1 MPSIVNLKFKGN
13 KSFVAFSNLSDTE
26 SLTKTWKVC
35 TKVASYLEQGQRLEN
50 LSWRLWHLQNL
61 MVDTDNAKSK
71 REFKKLSKNM
81 GDKLDKEK
89 GRAIESLE
97 APDFKRNASTDLIR
111 QRAVERER
119 SREAS
124 QNARPGTIKRMQFT
138 FSIDAPPG
146 SFPATSSSSYTF
158 SGEGSTPTKPD
169 LRPSAEFREGRR
181 RRRGDGTSG
190 TNHASSDAAP
200 NQNGFSSSATHDSS
214 YEKFVASYEKLHFPP
229 IFSTSFGPTALLYST
244 PTLSNPMS
252 YGEGVS
258 GGCATGFSI
267 FRPTIE
273 LPLDELLGEEY
284 DGEDD
289 RMADA
294 PIAQPDDTKE
304 DGNDEGDVIMRY
316 DEYNNSNNVPT
327 QPEGESLLSGPAA
340 SASAEQDVLMS
351 DSRQQQQL
359 PPSTPDPFPVP
370 QVPSHTHAHAQS
382 HPRTRGK
389 DRSGKTPT
397 NRPVLTVQTSAT
409 KKTSKA
415 GRRASGSVK
424 SPSSAAPSASAL
436 KHSAAVTVKHTATAT
451 VPASATATSLNPLLT
466 VGGVA
471 PGGGKATLT
480 APGGLKAECS
490 NCGATHTPLWRRGLN
505 DELNCNAC
513 GLYCKL
519 HKRPRPKSMRASHGE
534 GRRGGASSLASA
546 LSALASVAAPPPS
559 SATPVVEVVSPGT
572 SAAAA
577 NAVASVSPSAGPSA
591 GVGVSANVVAASS
604 VKGAGA
610 GVSSSSGASP
620 IVSATATAMATAV
633 AGMGLGAGR
642 GEVVEIIGSAQCY
655 NCHTTATPL
664 WRKDEEGKTVC
675 NACGLYYKLHGSARP
690 ISMKSDIIRKR
701 SRHDARAQRSSL
713 TEPPSA
719 SNTPGT
725 PSETPSQTQ
734 TPSASP
740 GVSRRPTPSPSPI
753 LAPDSTTQPVAS
765 HNMSAGMGAGA
776 GMVGTG
782 MGGSSELMG
791 ALGDTYAVYN
801 PFPGPYHPDYLSQ
814 NWVPPSMA
822 GVSSV
827 TNEALPFSGVDS
839 IDGEAGSNASS
850 SNASPKSNNASNVPS
865 NNANT
870 TTNANSNSN
879 NTGRTAKRRR
889 MSTDSVSE
897 PPSSAVSY
905 SSYGGDS
912 FTTGSGAT
920 SAGTSSSS
928 RRSSMDFPFFSP
940 YTVFRGNG
948 NNAFWHHSSNSGGA
962 ERSPQ
967 SFVHPPMLPDA
978 AGTSDGHVHAHGHG
992 HGRGGHGHGMDF
1004 LHPPMMLPQ
1013 EEESLFA
1020 TYLHPP
1026 MILPQE
1032 GEQVQHGYEY
1042 GQGEYYE
1049 TGNMQQY

>member
-181 RRRGDGTSG
+181 RRRGEGTSS
-190 TNHASSDAAP
+190 TNHTSSDPAS
-200 NQNGFSSSATHDSS
+200 NQNGVSSSATNDSS
-214 YEKFVASYEKLHFPP
+214 YEKFMASYEKLHFPP

-304 DGNDEGDVIMRY
+304 DGNDEGDVVMRY
-316 DEYNNSNNVPT
+316 DEYNNIPT
-327 QPEGESLLSGPAA
+327 QSEGESLLGGSSAA
-340 SASAEQDVLMS
+340 AASAEQDVLMS
-351 DSRQQQQL
+351 DSRQQQQ
-359 PPSTPDPFPVP
+359 PQPSTPDPFPVP
-370 QVPSHTHAHAQS
+370 QVPSHTHTHTQS

-409 KKTSKA
+409 KKTKA
-415 GRRASGSVK
+415 GRRASGGVK

-436 KHSAAVTVKHTATAT
+436 KHSAAATVKHTASAT

-480 APGGLKAECS
+480 APGGVKAECS

-559 SATPVVEVVSPGT
+559 SATPVVEVVSPGV

-577 NAVASVSPSAGPSA
+577 SAIASVSSSAGPIA
-591 GVGVSANVVAASS
+591 GTGVSANVTAASS

-610 GVSSSSGASP
+610 GVSSSSSASP
-620 IVSATATAMATAV
+620 SVTASATATVTATAT
-633 AGMGLGAGR
+633 ASMGLGAGR

-664 WRKDEEGKTVC
+664 WRKDDEGKTVC

-713 TEPPSA
+713 ADTSSA
-719 SNTPGT
+719 SHTPGT

-740 GVSRRPTPSPSPI
+740 GVSRRPTPQHDTARC
-753 LAPDSTTQPVAS
+753 LAQYECGDGRRRR
-765 HNMSAGMGAGA
+765 H
-776 GMVGTG
+776 
-782 MGGSSELMG
+782 GGSELMG

-814 NWVPPSMA
+814 NWVPPSMT
-822 GVSSV
+822 GVSGG
-827 TNEALPFSGVDS
+827 TNEALPFSGVDI

-850 SNASPKSNNASNVPS
+850 SNASPNTNNASNVPN

-870 TTNANSNSN
+870 TTNANSNSGT
-879 NTGRTAKRRR
+879 TGRTAKRRR

-948 NNAFWHHSSNSGGA
+948 NNAFWHHSSNGGGA
-962 ERSPQ
+962 DRSPQ
-967 SFVHPPMLPDA
+967 FVHPPMLPDA
-978 AGTSDGHVHAHGHG
+978 AGTSDGHAHGHG
-992 HGRGGHGHGMDF
+992 HGRSGHGHGMDF

>member
-169 LRPSAEFREGRR
+169 LRPSVEFREGRR
-181 RRRGDGTSG
+181 RRRGDGSSV
-190 TNHASSDAAP
+190 TNHASSDSAS
-200 NQNGFSSSATHDSS
+200 NQNGVSSTTNDSS
-214 YEKFVASYEKLHFPP
+214 YEKFAASYEKLHFPP
-229 IFSTSFGPTALLYST
+229 IFSTSFGPTAILYST

-267 FRPTIE
+267 YRPTIE
-273 LPLDELLGEEY
+273 LPLDELLGE
-284 DGEDD
+284 
-289 RMADA
+289 
-294 PIAQPDDTKE
+294 
-304 DGNDEGDVIMRY
+304 DGNG
-316 DEYNNSNNVPT
+316 NNVPT
-327 QPEGESLLSGPAA
+327 QPEGESLLGGSATA
-340 SASAEQDVLMS
+340 ASAEQDVLMS
-351 DSRQQQQL
+351 DSRQQQQ
-359 PPSTPDPFPVP
+359 PQPSTPDPFPVP
-370 QVPSHTHAHAQS
+370 QVPSHSHTHAQS

-389 DRSGKTPT
+389 DRSSKTPT

-409 KKTSKA
+409 KKTGKA

-424 SPSSAAPSASAL
+424 R
-436 KHSAAVTVKHTATAT
+436 
-451 VPASATATSLNPLLT
+451 
-466 VGGVA
+466 
-471 PGGGKATLT
+471 KATLT
-480 APGGLKAECS
+480 APGGVKAECS

-534 GRRGGASSLASA
+534 GRRVGFWEGLYI
-546 LSALASVAAPPPS
+546 
-559 SATPVVEVVSPGT
+559 
-572 SAAAA
+572 
-577 NAVASVSPSAGPSA
+577 NSVS
-591 GVGVSANVVAASS
+591 V
-604 VKGAGA
+604 
-610 GVSSSSGASP
+610 
-620 IVSATATAMATAV
+620 
-633 AGMGLGAGR
+633 
-642 GEVVEIIGSAQCY
+642 GSAQCY

-664 WRKDEEGKTVC
+664 WRKDDEGKTVC

-701 SRHDARAQRSSL
+701 SRHDARAQR
-713 TEPPSA
+713 
-719 SNTPGT
+719 T

-822 GVSSV
+822 GVGSG
-827 TNEALPFSGVDS
+827 TNEA
-839 IDGEAGSNASS
+839 AGNISN
-850 SNASPKSNNASNVPS
+850 
-865 NNANT
+865 NNANPT
-870 TTNANSNSN
+870 ANANSNSN
-879 NTGRTAKRRR
+879 TTGRTAKRRR

-912 FTTGSGAT
+912 FRTGSGAT

-948 NNAFWHHSSNSGGA
+948 NNAFWHHSSNGGGA

-967 SFVHPPMLPDA
+967 FVHPPMLPEA
-978 AGTSDGHVHAHGHG
+978 AGISDGHAHG

>member
-190 TNHASSDAAP
+190 TNHASSDPAS
-200 NQNGFSSSATHDSS
+200 NQNGVSSSATNDSS

-229 IFSTSFGPTALLYST
+229 IFSTSFGPTAILYST

-273 LPLDELLGEEY
+273 LPLDELLGDEY

-304 DGNDEGDVIMRY
+304 DGNDEGDVVMRY
-316 DEYNNSNNVPT
+316 DEYNNNIVPT
-327 QPEGESLLSGPAA
+327 QPEGESLLGGSSAAAA
-340 SASAEQDVLMS
+340 SVEQDVLMS
-351 DSRQQQQL
+351 DSRQQQQ
-359 PPSTPDPFPVP
+359 PQPSTPDPFPIP
-370 QVPSHTHAHAQS
+370 QVPSHTHTHTQS

-409 KKTSKA
+409 KKTKA

-436 KHSAAVTVKHTATAT
+436 KHSAVATVKHTASVT

-466 VGGVA
+466 LGGAA

-480 APGGLKAECS
+480 APGGVKAECS

-534 GRRGGASSLASA
+534 GRRGG
-546 LSALASVAAPPPS
+546 
-559 SATPVVEVVSPGT
+559 
-572 SAAAA
+572 
-577 NAVASVSPSAGPSA
+577 
-591 GVGVSANVVAASS
+591 
-604 VKGAGA
+604 
-610 GVSSSSGASP
+610 
-620 IVSATATAMATAV
+620 
-633 AGMGLGAGR
+633 
-642 GEVVEIIGSAQCY
+642 SAQCY

-664 WRKDEEGKTVC
+664 WRKDDEGKTVC

-713 TEPPSA
+713 ADTPGA

-765 HNMSAGMGAGA
+765 HSMSAGMGAGA

-814 NWVPPSMA
+814 NWVPPSMT
-822 GVSSV
+822 GVSGGP
-827 TNEALPFSGVDS
+827 NEALPFSGVDI
-839 IDGEAGSNASS
+839 IDGEAGSNTSS
-850 SNASPKSNNASNVPS
+850 SNASPNTNSASNVPN
-865 NNANT
+865 NNANNT
-870 TTNANSNSN
+870 ANANSNSRT
-879 NTGRTAKRRR
+879 TGRTAKRRR

-948 NNAFWHHSSNSGGA
+948 NNAFWHHSSNGGGA
-962 ERSPQ
+962 DRSPQ
-967 SFVHPPMLPDA
+967 FVHPPMLPDT
-978 AGTSDGHVHAHGHG
+978 AGTSDGHVHGHG

>member
-138 FSIDAPPG
+138 FSVDAPPG

-158 SGEGSTPTKPD
+158 SGEGSSPTKPD

-190 TNHASSDAAP
+190 TNHASSDAP
-200 NQNGFSSSATHDSS
+200 STSSNQNGSSSSATNDS

-229 IFSTSFGPTALLYST
+229 IFSTSFGPTAILYST
-244 PTLSNPMS
+244 PTLTNPMS

-289 RMADA
+289 QMADA
-294 PIAQPDDTKE
+294 SLAQPDDTKE
-304 DGNDEGDVIMRY
+304 DGNDEGDVVMRY
-316 DEYNNSNNVPT
+316 DEYNNVST
-327 QPEGESLLSGPAA
+327 QPEGELPLGGSAA
-340 SASAEQDVLMS
+340 ASAEQDVLMS
-351 DSRQQQQL
+351 DSRQQQQ
-359 PPSTPDPFPVP
+359 PQPSTPDSFPVP
-370 QVPSHTHAHAQS
+370 PAPSHSHTHAQS

-389 DRSGKTPT
+389 ERSGKTPT

-436 KHSAAVTVKHTATAT
+436 KHSAATIVKPTATAT

-466 VGGVA
+466 LGGVA
-471 PGGGKATLT
+471 PGGKATLT
-480 APGGLKAECS
+480 APGGVKAECS

-534 GRRGGASSLASA
+534 GRRG
-546 LSALASVAAPPPS
+546 
-559 SATPVVEVVSPGT
+559 
-572 SAAAA
+572 
-577 NAVASVSPSAGPSA
+577 
-591 GVGVSANVVAASS
+591 
-604 VKGAGA
+604 
-610 GVSSSSGASP
+610 
-620 IVSATATAMATAV
+620 
-633 AGMGLGAGR
+633 AGR

-664 WRKDEEGKTVC
+664 WRKDDEGKTVC

-765 HNMSAGMGAGA
+765 HNMSAAMGAGA
-776 GMVGTG
+776 
-782 MGGSSELMG
+782 GSSELMG

-822 GVSSV
+822 GVSSG
-827 TNEALPFSGVDS
+827 TNEALPPSG
-839 IDGEAGSNASS
+839 
-850 SNASPKSNNASNVPS
+850 VPS
-865 NNANT
+865 NNVNA
-870 TTNANSNSN
+870 TTNVNLNSNT
-879 NTGRTAKRRR
+879 TGRTAKRRR

-912 FTTGSGAT
+912 FTTG
-920 SAGTSSSS
+920 TSSSS

-948 NNAFWHHSSNSGGA
+948 NNAFWHHPSNGGA
-962 ERSPQ
+962 ERSPH
-967 SFVHPPMLPDA
+967 FVHPPMLPDA
-978 AGTSDGHVHAHGHG
+978 AGASDGHAHAHGHG

-1049 TGNMQQY
+1049 TGSMQQY

>member
-169 LRPSAEFREGRR
+169 LRPSVEFREGRR
-181 RRRGDGTSG
+181 RRRGDGSSV
-190 TNHASSDAAP
+190 TNHASSDSAS
-200 NQNGFSSSATHDSS
+200 NQNDISSSTTNDSS
-214 YEKFVASYEKLHFPP
+214 YEKFAASYEKLHFPP
-229 IFSTSFGPTALLYST
+229 IFSTSFGPTAILYST

-267 FRPTIE
+267 YRPTIE

-289 RMADA
+289 QMADA
-294 PIAQPDDTKE
+294 PIEQLDDTKE
-304 DGNDEGDVIMRY
+304 DGNEESDVVMRY
-316 DEYNNSNNVPT
+316 DEYSSGNGNNVPT
-327 QPEGESLLSGPAA
+327 QPEGESLLGGSATA
-340 SASAEQDVLMS
+340 ASAEQDVLMS
-351 DSRQQQQL
+351 DSRQQQQ
-359 PPSTPDPFPVP
+359 PQPSTPDPFPVP
-370 QVPSHTHAHAQS
+370 QVPSHSHTHAQS

-389 DRSGKTPT
+389 DRSSKTPT

-409 KKTSKA
+409 KKTGKA

-424 SPSSAAPSASAL
+424 SPSSAAPSVSAL
-436 KHSAAVTVKHTATAT
+436 KHSAAASAKHTATAT

-466 VGGVA
+466 LGGAA

-480 APGGLKAECS
+480 APGGVKAECS

-546 LSALASVAAPPPS
+546 LSTLSSVAAPPHSSS
-559 SATPVVEVVSPGT
+559 SATPVVEVVSPGV

-577 NAVASVSPSAGPSA
+577 SASAIASVSPSAGINGSSNIA
-591 GVGVSANVVAASS
+591 TASS
-604 VKGAGA
+604 VKGAG
-610 GVSSSSGASP
+610 VNSSSSAGPSVTATTTVTA
-620 IVSATATAMATAV
+620 IATAT
-633 AGMGLGAGR
+633 AGMGLGSGR

-664 WRKDEEGKTVC
+664 WRKDDEGKTVC

-822 GVSSV
+822 GVGSG

-839 IDGEAGSNASS
+839 IDGEVGSNASS
-850 SNASPKSNNASNVPS
+850 SNASPNTNSAGNISNN
-865 NNANT
+865 NT
-870 TTNANSNSN
+870 NPTANANSNSN
-879 NTGRTAKRRR
+879 TTGRTAKRRR

-912 FTTGSGAT
+912 FRTGSGAT

-948 NNAFWHHSSNSGGA
+948 NNAFWHHSSNGGGA

-967 SFVHPPMLPDA
+967 FVHPPMLPEA
-978 AGTSDGHVHAHGHG
+978 AGISDGHAHG

>member
-26 SLTKTWKVC
+26 SLTKTWKVVC

-169 LRPSAEFREGRR
+169 LRPSVEFREGRR
-181 RRRGDGTSG
+181 RRRGDGSSG
-190 TNHASSDAAP
+190 TNHASSDSAS
-200 NQNGFSSSATHDSS
+200 NQNGVSSSTTNDSS
-214 YEKFVASYEKLHFPP
+214 YEKFAASYEKLHFPP
-229 IFSTSFGPTALLYST
+229 IFSTSFGPTAILYST

-267 FRPTIE
+267 YRPTIE

-289 RMADA
+289 QMADA
-294 PIAQPDDTKE
+294 PIEHLDDTKE
-304 DGNDEGDVIMRY
+304 DGNEEGDVVMRY
-316 DEYNNSNNVPT
+316 DEYNSGNINNVPT
-327 QPEGESLLSGPAA
+327 QPEGESLLGGSATA
-340 SASAEQDVLMS
+340 ASAEQDVLMS
-351 DSRQQQQL
+351 DSRQQQQ
-359 PPSTPDPFPVP
+359 PQPSTPDPFPVP
-370 QVPSHTHAHAQS
+370 QVPSHSHTHAQS

-389 DRSGKTPT
+389 DRSSKTPT

-409 KKTSKA
+409 KKT
-415 GRRASGSVK
+415 
-424 SPSSAAPSASAL
+424 
-436 KHSAAVTVKHTATAT
+436 
-451 VPASATATSLNPLLT
+451 
-466 VGGVA
+466 
-471 PGGGKATLT
+471 GKATLT
-480 APGGLKAECS
+480 APGGVKAECS

-546 LSALASVAAPPPS
+546 LS
-559 SATPVVEVVSPGT
+559 T
-572 SAAAA
+572 
-577 NAVASVSPSAGPSA
+577 
-591 GVGVSANVVAASS
+591 
-604 VKGAGA
+604 
-610 GVSSSSGASP
+610 
-620 IVSATATAMATAV
+620 
-633 AGMGLGAGR
+633 
-642 GEVVEIIGSAQCY
+642 AQCY

-664 WRKDEEGKTVC
+664 WRKDDEGKTVC

-701 SRHDARAQRSSL
+701 SRHDCSPQALL
-713 TEPPSA
+713 TRLA
-719 SNTPGT
+719 L

-753 LAPDSTTQPVAS
+753 LAARQYHSTC
-765 HNMSAGMGAGA
+765 
-776 GMVGTG
+776 
-782 MGGSSELMG
+782 SSELMG

-814 NWVPPSMA
+814 NWVPPMPA
-822 GVSSV
+822 
-827 TNEALPFSGVDS
+827 S
-839 IDGEAGSNASS
+839 I
-850 SNASPKSNNASNVPS
+850 S

-870 TTNANSNSN
+870 TANANSNSN
-879 NTGRTAKRRR
+879 TTGRTAKRRR

-912 FTTGSGAT
+912 FRTGSGAT

-948 NNAFWHHSSNSGGA
+948 NNAFWHHSSNGGGA

-967 SFVHPPMLPDA
+967 FVHPPMLPEA
-978 AGTSDGHVHAHGHG
+978 AGISDAHAHG

>member
-138 FSIDAPPG
+138 FSVDAPPG
-146 SFPATSSSSYTF
+146 SFPATSSSSFTF

-181 RRRGDGTSG
+181 RRRGDPSSG
-190 TNHASSDAAP
+190 TNHGSSDAASTS
-200 NQNGFSSSATHDSS
+200 NTNDNASSSMNDPS
-214 YEKFVASYEKLHFPP
+214 YERFVASYEKLHFPP

-244 PTLSNPMS
+244 PTLTNPMS

-273 LPLDELLGEEY
+273 LPLDELLEGDEF

-289 RMADA
+289 QMAEA
-294 PIAQPDDTKE
+294 PLTYPEDTKE
-304 DGNDEGDVIMRY
+304 DGNDQGDVDMRC
-316 DEYNNSNNVPT
+316 DEYNAVPT
-327 QPEGESLLSGPAA
+327 QSEGSFLLDASTAAA
-340 SASAEQDVLMS
+340 SSDQPQDVLMS
-351 DSRQQQQL
+351 DSRQPQPQQ
-359 PPSTPDPFPVP
+359 PTPDPFPQVP
-370 QVPSHTHAHAQS
+370 QLPSHSHTHAQS
-382 HPRTRGK
+382 HPRTRAK
-389 DRSGKTPT
+389 DRSGKNTPT
-397 NRPVLTVQTSAT
+397 HRPVLTVQTSAT
-409 KKTSKA
+409 KKTGKA
-415 GRRASGSVK
+415 GRRASTSVK
-424 SPSSAAPSASAL
+424 SPASAATAPSA
-436 KHSAAVTVKHTATAT
+436 VKHTAAAT
-451 VPASATATSLNPLLT
+451 VKPVAAATAAASAGLNPSLLT
-466 VGGVA
+466 LGGTA
-471 PGGGKATLT
+471 PAGGKATLT
-480 APGGLKAECS
+480 APGGVKAECS

-519 HKRPRPKSMRASHGE
+519 HKRPRPKSMRGSHGE

-546 LSALASVAAPPPS
+546 LSALASAALPSS
-559 SATPVVEVVSPGT
+559 SATPIGEVVSP
-572 SAAAA
+572 
-577 NAVASVSPSAGPSA
+577 
-591 GVGVSANVVAASS
+591 AAST
-604 VKGAGA
+604 VT
-610 GVSSSSGASP
+610 AS
-620 IVSATATAMATAV
+620 
-633 AGMGLGAGR
+633 
-642 GEVVEIIGSAQCY
+642 SAQCY

-664 WRKDEEGKTVC
+664 WRKDDEGKTVC

-713 TEPPSA
+713 TELPNA
-719 SNTPGT
+719 NT
-725 PSETPSQTQ
+725 
-734 TPSASP
+734 P

-765 HNMSAGMGAGA
+765 HSMSAGMGAGA

-822 GVSSV
+822 GVSAGS
-827 TNEALPFSGVDS
+827 NEALPFAGVDS
-839 IDGEAGSNASS
+839 VDGEATSNSSS
-850 SNASPKSNNASNVPS
+850 SNASPKTSNANNGSNVSTTS
-865 NNANT
+865 NANANT
-870 TTNANSNSN
+870 TA
-879 NTGRTAKRRR
+879 TGRTAKRRR

-920 SAGTSSSS
+920 SAGASSSS

-948 NNAFWHHSSNSGGA
+948 NNAFWHHSSGGA

-967 SFVHPPMLPDA
+967 FVHPPMLPEA
-978 AGTSDGHVHAHGHG
+978 AGASDGHAHGHG
-992 HGRGGHGHGMDF
+992 HGHGRGHGHGMDF

-1049 TGNMQQY
+1049 TGGMQQY

>member
-146 SFPATSSSSYTF
+146 SFPATSLH
-158 SGEGSTPTKPD
+158 PI
-169 LRPSAEFREGRR
+169 PSLVKAPPPPSQ
-181 RRRGDGTSG
+181 TSG
-190 TNHASSDAAP
+190 LAPSSERVAGAGE
-200 NQNGFSSSATHDSS
+200 NGVSSSATHDSS

-294 PIAQPDDTKE
+294 PISQPDDTKE
-304 DGNDEGDVIMRY
+304 DGNDESRGRA
-316 DEYNNSNNVPT
+316 
-327 QPEGESLLSGPAA
+327 LLGGSSAA
-340 SASAEQDVLMS
+340 VASPEQDVLMS
-351 DSRQQQQL
+351 DSRQQQQ
-359 PPSTPDPFPVP
+359 PQPAIPDPFPVP
-370 QVPSHTHAHAQS
+370 QVPSHTHTHTQS

-409 KKTSKA
+409 KKTKA

-436 KHSAAVTVKHTATAT
+436 KHSAAATVKHIATAT

-466 VGGVA
+466 LGGAA
-471 PGGGKATLT
+471 PGGKATLT
-480 APGGLKAECS
+480 APGGVKAECS

-534 GRRGGASSLASA
+534 GRRGGVSSLASA
-546 LSALASVAAPPPS
+546 LSTLASIAAPPPS
-559 SATPVVEVVSPGT
+559 SAAATPVVEAVSPGV

-577 NAVASVSPSAGPSA
+577 SAIANVSSGAGPSA
-591 GVGVSANVVAASS
+591 GVNANATAASS
-604 VKGAGA
+604 VKVAGA
-610 GVSSSSGASP
+610 GVSSSSGAGPSVTATASAT
-620 IVSATATAMATAV
+620 ITATAT

-664 WRKDEEGKTVC
+664 WRKDDEGKTVC

-713 TEPPSA
+713 TDTPNA

-765 HNMSAGMGAGA
+765 HSMSAGMGAGA

-814 NWVPPSMA
+814 NWVPPSMT
-822 GVSSV
+822 GVSGG
-827 TNEALPFSGVDS
+827 TNEALPFSGVDCV
-839 IDGEAGSNASS
+839 DGEAGSNASS
-850 SNASPKSNNASNVPS
+850 SNASPNTNGASNVP
-865 NNANT
+865 NNNVNT
-870 TTNANSNSN
+870 TTNANLNSST
-879 NTGRTAKRRR
+879 TGRTAKRRR

-920 SAGTSSSS
+920 SAGTTSSS

-948 NNAFWHHSSNSGGA
+948 NNAFWHHSSNGGA
-962 ERSPQ
+962 DRSPQ
-967 SFVHPPMLPDA
+967 FVHPPMLPDA
-978 AGTSDGHVHAHGHG
+978 VGVSDGHAHGHG

>member
-181 RRRGDGTSG
+181 RRRGDGTPG
-190 TNHASSDAAP
+190 ANHASSDPAS
-200 NQNGFSSSATHDSS
+200 NQNGVSSSATNDSS

-289 RMADA
+289 QMADA
-294 PIAQPDDTKE
+294 PIALPDDTKE
-304 DGNDEGDVIMRY
+304 DKNDEGDVVMRY
-316 DEYNNSNNVPT
+316 DEYSNSNNNNHNDVPT
-327 QPEGESLLSGPAA
+327 QPEGGSLLCGPAE
-340 SASAEQDVLMS
+340 SSAEQDVLMS
-351 DSRQQQQL
+351 DSRQQQEPQ
-359 PPSTPDPFPVP
+359 PSTPDPFPVP
-370 QVPSHTHAHAQS
+370 QVPSHSHSHSHTQS

-409 KKTSKA
+409 KKTGKA
-415 GRRASGSVK
+415 GRRASGGVK

-436 KHSAAVTVKHTATAT
+436 KHSAATTVKHTATAT
-451 VPASATATSLNPLLT
+451 APASATATSLNPLLT
-466 VGGVA
+466 LGGAA

-480 APGGLKAECS
+480 APGGVKAECS

-559 SATPVVEVVSPGT
+559 SATTPVMEVVSPGVGV
-572 SAAAA
+572 AAATA
-577 NAVASVSPSAGPSA
+577 SVIASVSP
-591 GVGVSANVVAASS
+591 GVSAGAGASTNVAATNL
-604 VKGAGA
+604 VKGTGA
-610 GVSSSSGASP
+610 GVSSGLGACP
-620 IVSATATAMATAV
+620 NVTATATAT

-664 WRKDEEGKTVC
+664 WRKDDEGKTVC
-675 NACGLYYKLHGSARP
+675 NACGLYFKLHGSARP

-713 TEPPSA
+713 TEPQSA

-822 GVSSV
+822 GVNSI

-850 SNASPKSNNASNVPS
+850 SNASTHTNSGGNVP
-865 NNANT
+865 NNAN
-870 TTNANSNSN
+870 TNANSNSGT
-879 NTGRTAKRRR
+879 TGRTAKRRR

-948 NNAFWHHSSNSGGA
+948 NNAFWHHSSNGGGA

-967 SFVHPPMLPDA
+967 FVHPPMLPEA
-978 AGTSDGHVHAHGHG
+978 AGTSDGHAHGHG
-992 HGRGGHGHGMDF
+992 RNGHGHGMDF

>member
-138 FSIDAPPG
+138 FSVDAPPG
-146 SFPATSSSSYTF
+146 SFPASSSSYTSF
-158 SGEGSTPTKPD
+158 SGESSSPTKPD

-190 TNHASSDAAP
+190 TNHPSSDAAS
-200 NQNGFSSSATHDSS
+200 NSSSNPNGASSSTTHDSS

-229 IFSTSFGPTALLYST
+229 IFSTSFGPTAILYST
-244 PTLSNPMS
+244 PTLTNPMS

-273 LPLDELLGEEY
+273 LPLDELLGEDY
-284 DGEDD
+284 DAEDD

-294 PIAQPDDTKE
+294 PLTQPDDTKE
-304 DGNDEGDVIMRY
+304 DGNDEGDVDMRY
-316 DEYNNSNNVPT
+316 DEYTSNTNLPT
-327 QPEGESLLSGPAA
+327 QSEGEFLLGGSAAAGP
-340 SASAEQDVLMS
+340 AEQDVLMS
-351 DSRQQQQL
+351 DSRQQHSQQ
-359 PPSTPDPFPVP
+359 PSTPDPFPVP
-370 QVPSHTHAHAQS
+370 QVPSHSHTHAQS

-424 SPSSAAPSASAL
+424 SPSSAAPSASAV
-436 KHSAAVTVKHTATAT
+436 KHAAAAAATVKPTASAT

-466 VGGVA
+466 LGGVA
-471 PGGGKATLT
+471 PGSGKATLT
-480 APGGLKAECS
+480 APGGVKAECS

-534 GRRGGASSLASA
+534 GRRGGGHFSKLDF
-546 LSALASVAAPPPS
+546 
-559 SATPVVEVVSPGT
+559 VST
-572 SAAAA
+572 
-577 NAVASVSPSAGPSA
+577 
-591 GVGVSANVVAASS
+591 
-604 VKGAGA
+604 
-610 GVSSSSGASP
+610 
-620 IVSATATAMATAV
+620 
-633 AGMGLGAGR
+633 
-642 GEVVEIIGSAQCY
+642 GSAQCY

-664 WRKDEEGKTVC
+664 WRKDDEGKTVC

-765 HNMSAGMGAGA
+765 HSMSAGMGAGA

-822 GVSSV
+822 GG
-827 TNEALPFSGVDS
+827 NEALPFSGVDS

-850 SNASPKSNNASNVPS
+850 SNASPKTNSSGNGNGSSN
-865 NNANT
+865 
-870 TTNANSNSN
+870 NSN
-879 NTGRTAKRRR
+879 NNNSANNNATNVNNNTPGRTAKRRR

-948 NNAFWHHSSNSGGA
+948 NNAFWHHSSSGG
-962 ERSPQ
+962 
-967 SFVHPPMLPDA
+967 FVHPPMLPDA
-978 AGTSDGHVHAHGHG
+978 VGGSDGHGHVHGNGIGRGGLGHGLGHGHG
-992 HGRGGHGHGMDF
+992 HGGHGGHGMDF

-1049 TGNMQQY
+1049 TGGMQQY

>member
-26 SLTKTWKVC
+26 SLSKTWKVC

-146 SFPATSSSSYTF
+146 SFPAISSSSYTF

-190 TNHASSDAAP
+190 TNHISSDPASS
-200 NQNGFSSSATHDSS
+200 QNGASSSSTNDSS
-214 YEKFVASYEKLHFPP
+214 YEKYTASYEKLHFPP

-267 FRPTIE
+267 YRPTIE
-273 LPLDELLGEEY
+273 LPLDELLGDEY

-294 PIAQPDDTKE
+294 PIEQPDDTKE
-304 DGNDEGDVIMRY
+304 DGNEEGDVVMRY
-316 DEYNNSNNVPT
+316 DEYNDNA
-327 QPEGESLLSGPAA
+327 AA
-340 SASAEQDVLMS
+340 STEQDVLMS
-351 DSRQQQQL
+351 DSRQQPQPQ
-359 PPSTPDPFPVP
+359 PSTPDPFPVP
-370 QVPSHTHAHAQS
+370 QVPSHPHTHAQS

-409 KKTSKA
+409 KRTGKV

-424 SPSSAAPSASAL
+424 R
-436 KHSAAVTVKHTATAT
+436 
-451 VPASATATSLNPLLT
+451 
-466 VGGVA
+466 
-471 PGGGKATLT
+471 KATLT
-480 APGGLKAECS
+480 APGGVKAECN

-534 GRRGGASSLASA
+534 GRRGGALSLASA
-546 LSALASVAAPPPS
+546 LS
-559 SATPVVEVVSPGT
+559 T
-572 SAAAA
+572 
-577 NAVASVSPSAGPSA
+577 
-591 GVGVSANVVAASS
+591 
-604 VKGAGA
+604 
-610 GVSSSSGASP
+610 
-620 IVSATATAMATAV
+620 
-633 AGMGLGAGR
+633 
-642 GEVVEIIGSAQCY
+642 AQCY

-664 WRKDEEGKTVC
+664 WRKDDEGKTVC

-701 SRHDARAQRSSL
+701 SRHDARAQR
-713 TEPPSA
+713 
-719 SNTPGT
+719 T

-765 HNMSAGMGAGA
+765 HNMSTGMGAGA

-814 NWVPPSMA
+814 NWVPPSMT
-822 GVSSV
+822 GMSSG
-827 TNEALPFSGVDS
+827 TNEALP
-839 IDGEAGSNASS
+839 
-850 SNASPKSNNASNVPS
+850 
-865 NNANT
+865 T
-870 TTNANSNSN
+870 TANANSNSN
-879 NTGRTAKRRR
+879 MTGRTAKRRR

-912 FTTGSGAT
+912 FTTGSSAT

-948 NNAFWHHSSNSGGA
+948 NNAFWHHSSNSSGA
-962 ERSPQ
+962 DRSPQ
-967 SFVHPPMLPDA
+967 FD
-978 AGTSDGHVHAHGHG
+978 
-992 HGRGGHGHGMDF
+992 
-1004 LHPPMMLPQ
+1004 
-1013 EEESLFA
+1013 EESLFA

>member
-158 SGEGSTPTKPD
+158 SGEGSIPTKPD

-181 RRRGDGTSG
+181 RRRCDGTSA
-190 TNHASSDAAP
+190 TNNSSSDP
-200 NQNGFSSSATHDSS
+200 TSNQNGASSSTMNDSS

-294 PIAQPDDTKE
+294 SIAQPDDTKE
-304 DGNDEGDVIMRY
+304 DGNDEGDVVMRY
-316 DEYNNSNNVPT
+316 DEYNNNNNIVPT
-327 QPEGESLLSGPAA
+327 QPEGESLLGRSAAAA
-340 SASAEQDVLMS
+340 SSEQDVLMS
-351 DSRQQQQL
+351 DSRQQQPPQ
-359 PPSTPDPFPVP
+359 PSTPDPFPVP
-370 QVPSHTHAHAQS
+370 QVPSHTHTHTQS

-436 KHSAAVTVKHTATAT
+436 KHSGAATVKHTAAAT

-466 VGGVA
+466 LGGAA

-480 APGGLKAECS
+480 APGGVKAECS

-546 LSALASVAAPPPS
+546 LSALASITVPPPS
-559 SATPVVEVVSPGT
+559 SSATATPVVEVASPGL

-577 NAVASVSPSAGPSA
+577 SAVANVSSSAGPSA
-591 GVGVSANVVAASS
+591 GGGVSANVAAANS

-610 GVSSSSGASP
+610 GVNSSSGASP
-620 IVSATATAMATAV
+620 SVTATATATATAS
-633 AGMGLGAGR
+633 MGLGAGR

-664 WRKDEEGKTVC
+664 WRKDDEGKTVC

-713 TEPPSA
+713 TDTPSA
-719 SNTPGT
+719 SHTPGT

-765 HNMSAGMGAGA
+765 HSMSAGMGAGA

-814 NWVPPSMA
+814 NWVPPSMT
-822 GVSSV
+822 GVNGS

-850 SNASPKSNNASNVPS
+850 SSASPNINNASTVSN

-870 TTNANSNSN
+870 TTNANSNCSAN
-879 NTGRTAKRRR
+879 GRTAKRRR

-912 FTTGSGAT
+912 FTGSGAT

-948 NNAFWHHSSNSGGA
+948 NNAFWHHSSNGGA
-962 ERSPQ
+962 DRSPQ
-967 SFVHPPMLPDA
+967 FVHPPMLPDT
-978 AGTSDGHVHAHGHG
+978 AGASDGHVHGHG

>member
-13 KSFVAFSNLSDTE
+13 KSFVAFSNLGDTE

-138 FSIDAPPG
+138 FSVDAPPG

-158 SGEGSTPTKPD
+158 SGEGPIGTAPTKPD

-181 RRRGDGTSG
+181 RRRGDAPSG
-190 TNHASSDAAP
+190 TQGSSDPASTSASNP
-200 NQNGFSSSATHDSS
+200 NDNSMNDPS
-214 YEKFVASYEKLHFPP
+214 YERFVASYEKLHFPP

-244 PTLSNPMS
+244 PTLTNPMS

-273 LPLDELLGEEY
+273 LPLDELLE

-289 RMADA
+289 QMLEA
-294 PIAQPDDTKE
+294 PLTYPEDTKE
-304 DGNDEGDVIMRY
+304 DGNDEGDIVMRY
-316 DEYNNSNNVPT
+316 DEYNNVPSQPDATLVSSSNN
-327 QPEGESLLSGPAA
+327 
-340 SASAEQDVLMS
+340 
-351 DSRQQQQL
+351 
-359 PPSTPDPFPVP
+359 PFLNN
-370 QVPSHTHAHAQS
+370 SS
-382 HPRTRGK
+382 
-389 DRSGKTPT
+389 
-397 NRPVLTVQTSAT
+397 
-409 KKTSKA
+409 
-415 GRRASGSVK
+415 K
-424 SPSSAAPSASAL
+424 SPSRPLTHTLMHNPTRALAPRTAPRARPLTALYLPCRLLLRRRLVKLDGVPLRASR
-436 KHSAAVTVKHTATAT
+436 HSATAIVKPAATAT
-451 VPASATATSLNPLLT
+451 VAASATSTSLNPSLLT
-466 VGGVA
+466 LAGTA
-471 PGGGKATLT
+471 PGGKPTLT
-480 APGGLKAECS
+480 APGGVKAECS

-519 HKRPRPKSMRASHGE
+519 HKRPRPKSMRGSHGE
-534 GRRGGASSLASA
+534 GRRGGAS
-546 LSALASVAAPPPS
+546 
-559 SATPVVEVVSPGT
+559 
-572 SAAAA
+572 
-577 NAVASVSPSAGPSA
+577 
-591 GVGVSANVVAASS
+591 
-604 VKGAGA
+604 
-610 GVSSSSGASP
+610 
-620 IVSATATAMATAV
+620 
-633 AGMGLGAGR
+633 

-664 WRKDEEGKTVC
+664 WRKDDEGKTVC

-719 SNTPGT
+719 NTPGT
-725 PSETPSQTQ
+725 PSESPSQTQ

-765 HNMSAGMGAGA
+765 HSMSTGMGASA

-782 MGGSSELMG
+782 MGGSN
-791 ALGDTYAVYN
+791 TYAVYN

-814 NWVPPSMA
+814 NWVQPSMA
-822 GVSSV
+822 GVTGG
-827 TNEALPFSGVDS
+827 TNEALPFTGADS
-839 IDGEAGSNASS
+839 VDGEAASNASS
-850 SNASPKSNNASNVPS
+850 NTSPKTGAKNASATTNA
-865 NNANT
+865 NANT
-870 TTNANSNSN
+870 TTA
-879 NTGRTAKRRR
+879 GRTAKRRR

-920 SAGTSSSS
+920 SAGASSSS

-948 NNAFWHHSSNSGGA
+948 NNAFWHHSSGGGA

-967 SFVHPPMLPDA
+967 FVHPPMLPEA
-978 AGTSDGHVHAHGHG
+978 AGASDGHGHG
-992 HGRGGHGHGMDF
+992 HGRGAHGHGHSGMDF

-1049 TGNMQQY
+1049 TGGMQQY

>member
-181 RRRGDGTSG
+181 RRRGDGSSG
-190 TNHASSDAAP
+190 TNHASSDAAS
-200 NQNGFSSSATHDSS
+200 NQNGSSASNDSS
-214 YEKFVASYEKLHFPP
+214 YEKFMASYEKLHFPP

-294 PIAQPDDTKE
+294 PIAQPDDSKE
-304 DGNDEGDVIMRY
+304 DGNDEGDVVMRY
-316 DEYNNSNNVPT
+316 DEYNNNVPT
-327 QPEGESLLSGPAA
+327 QPEDESLGGSAPA
-340 SASAEQDVLMS
+340 ASAEQDVLMS
-351 DSRQQQQL
+351 DSRQQQQ
-359 PPSTPDPFPVP
+359 PQPSAPDPFPAP
-370 QVPSHTHAHAQS
+370 QVPSHSHSHTQS

-415 GRRASGSVK
+415 GRRASGGVK
-424 SPSSAAPSASAL
+424 SPSSAAPSASTL
-436 KHSAAVTVKHTATAT
+436 KHSAAASVKHAATATA
-451 VPASATATSLNPLLT
+451 PASATATSLNPLLT
-466 VGGVA
+466 LGGTA
-471 PGGGKATLT
+471 PGAGKATLT
-480 APGGLKAECS
+480 APGGVKAECS

-546 LSALASVAAPPPS
+546 LATLASVAPLPSS
-559 SATPVVEVVSPGT
+559 SATPVVEMVSSGV

-577 NAVASVSPSAGPSA
+577 TTTTTTITRVSPSAGPSA
-591 GVGVSANVVAASS
+591 GAGAGASANVAAANS

-610 GVSSSSGASP
+610 GVSSSSSAGSSVTAAP
-620 IVSATATAMATAV
+620 TATATATATV
-633 AGMGLGAGR
+633 SMGLGAGR
-642 GEVVEIIGSAQCY
+642 GEIVEIIGSAQCY

-713 TEPPSA
+713 TDPPST

-734 TPSASP
+734 TPSGSP

-765 HNMSAGMGAGA
+765 HSMSAGMGAGA

-822 GVSSV
+822 GVSSG
-827 TNEALPFSGVDS
+827 TSEALPFSGVDS

-850 SNASPKSNNASNVPS
+850 SNASPKTSSASNVPS
-865 NNANT
+865 NNANAA
-870 TTNANSNSN
+870 TNATSNSN
-879 NTGRTAKRRR
+879 ATGRTAKRRR

-948 NNAFWHHSSNSGGA
+948 NNAFWHHSSGA

-978 AGTSDGHVHAHGHG
+978 TGTADGHAHGHGHG

>member
-190 TNHASSDAAP
+190 TNHASSDPAS
-200 NQNGFSSSATHDSS
+200 NQNGVSSSATNDSS

-229 IFSTSFGPTALLYST
+229 IFSTSFGPTAILYST

-273 LPLDELLGEEY
+273 LPLDELLGDEY

-294 PIAQPDDTKE
+294 PIGQPDDTKE
-304 DGNDEGDVIMRY
+304 DGNDEGDVVMRY
-316 DEYNNSNNVPT
+316 DEYNNNIVPT
-327 QPEGESLLSGPAA
+327 QPEGESLLGGSSAAAA
-340 SASAEQDVLMS
+340 SVEQDVLMS
-351 DSRQQQQL
+351 DSRQQQQ
-359 PPSTPDPFPVP
+359 PQPSTPDPFPIP
-370 QVPSHTHAHAQS
+370 QVPSHTHTHTQS

-409 KKTSKA
+409 KKTKA

-436 KHSAAVTVKHTATAT
+436 KHSAVANVKHTASVT

-466 VGGVA
+466 LGGAA

-480 APGGLKAECS
+480 APGGVKAECS

-534 GRRGGASSLASA
+534 GRRGG
-546 LSALASVAAPPPS
+546 
-559 SATPVVEVVSPGT
+559 
-572 SAAAA
+572 
-577 NAVASVSPSAGPSA
+577 
-591 GVGVSANVVAASS
+591 
-604 VKGAGA
+604 
-610 GVSSSSGASP
+610 
-620 IVSATATAMATAV
+620 
-633 AGMGLGAGR
+633 
-642 GEVVEIIGSAQCY
+642 SAQCY

-664 WRKDEEGKTVC
+664 WRKDDEGKTVC

-713 TEPPSA
+713 TDTPGA

-725 PSETPSQTQ
+725 PSETLSQTQ

-765 HNMSAGMGAGA
+765 HSMSAGMGAGA

-822 GVSSV
+822 GVSGGP
-827 TNEALPFSGVDS
+827 NEALPFSGVDI
-839 IDGEAGSNASS
+839 IDGEAGSNTSS
-850 SNASPKSNNASNVPS
+850 SNASPNTNSASNVPN
-865 NNANT
+865 NNANNT
-870 TTNANSNSN
+870 ANANSNSRT
-879 NTGRTAKRRR
+879 TGRTAKRRR

-948 NNAFWHHSSNSGGA
+948 NNAFWHHSSSGGGA
-962 ERSPQ
+962 DRSPQ
-967 SFVHPPMLPDA
+967 FVHPPMLPDT
-978 AGTSDGHVHAHGHG
+978 AGTSDGHAHGHG

>member
-26 SLTKTWKVC
+26 SLSKTWKVC

-181 RRRGDGTSG
+181 RRRGDGSSG
-190 TNHASSDAAP
+190 TNHPSSDASS
-200 NQNGFSSSATHDSS
+200 NQNGVSSSATNDST
-214 YEKFVASYEKLHFPP
+214 YEKFITSYEKLHFPP

-273 LPLDELLGEEY
+273 LPLDELLAEEEY

-294 PIAQPDDTKE
+294 PISQPDDTKE
-304 DGNDEGDVIMRY
+304 DGNDEGDVVMRY
-316 DEYNNSNNVPT
+316 DEYNNNIPT
-327 QPEGESLLSGPAA
+327 QPEGESLLGGSAAA
-340 SASAEQDVLMS
+340 SVEQDVLMS
-351 DSRQQQQL
+351 DSRQQQPQ
-359 PPSTPDPFPVP
+359 PPTPDPFPVP
-370 QVPSHTHAHAQS
+370 QVPSHSHSHAQS

-415 GRRASGSVK
+415 GRRTSGGVK
-424 SPSSAAPSASAL
+424 SPSSSASSASAL
-436 KHSAAVTVKHTATAT
+436 KHSAAAPVKHAATATA
-451 VPASATATSLNPLLT
+451 PASATATSLNPLLT
-466 VGGVA
+466 LGGAA
-471 PGGGKATLT
+471 PGAGKATLT
-480 APGGLKAECS
+480 APGGVKAECS

-546 LSALASVAAPPPS
+546 LATLASVAAPPPS
-559 SATPVVEVVSPGT
+559 SATPVAEMVNPGM

-577 NAVASVSPSAGPSA
+577 AASTITRVSPSAGPNVGA
-591 GVGVSANVVAASS
+591 GVNTNVAATSS
-604 VKGAGA
+604 VKGA
-610 GVSSSSGASP
+610 VSSSSGAGPSVTATP
-620 IVSATATAMATAV
+620 TPTATASATAS
-633 AGMGLGAGR
+633 MGLGGGR

-664 WRKDEEGKTVC
+664 WRKDDEGKTVC

-713 TEPPSA
+713 TDPQNA

-725 PSETPSQTQ
+725 PSETPSQTE

-740 GVSRRPTPSPSPI
+740 GASRRPTPSPSPI

-765 HNMSAGMGAGA
+765 HSMSAGMGAGA

-814 NWVPPSMA
+814 NWVPPSMV
-822 GVSSV
+822 GVSSG
-827 TNEALPFSGVDS
+827 TSEALPFSGVDS
-839 IDGEAGSNASS
+839 IDGEAGSNTSS
-850 SNASPKSNNASNVPS
+850 SNASPKTSNASNAPGNHANPTS
-865 NNANT
+865 NVT
-870 TTNANSNSN
+870 SNSN
-879 NTGRTAKRRR
+879 TIGRTAKRRR

-920 SAGTSSSS
+920 SAGTSSS

-948 NNAFWHHSSNSGGA
+948 NNAFWHHSSNGGGA

-967 SFVHPPMLPDA
+967 SFVHPPMLPEA
-978 AGTSDGHVHAHGHG
+978 AGATDGHAHGHG
-992 HGRGGHGHGMDF
+992 HGRSGHGHGMDF